1 MDESNRRKLE
11 FKKLLIR
18 LGEKMSA
25 KDEENIRFLYEE
37 DMNQDVS
44 KPTDLFRE
52 LLQKDK
58 ISHETPGALS
68 AIYRNIG
75 RIDLAIEVEQCRQQE
90 LVGMVIGEEQS
101 LRHLEGEVG
110 CVLDSAH
117 QTSTVMYVI
126 SLGVCAGYRQRG
138 VASFLMQSLMHH
150 VSRIPTCDVIYL
162 HVLSTNLSAINM
174 VMVSRY
180 GGGVKIWWW
189 CQDVVVV
196 SRCGGGVKIWWWC
209 QDVVVVSRCGGG
221 VKIWWW
227 CQDVVVVLR
236 YGGGVKI
243 WWCQDMVVSRYGG
256 GVKMWW
262 WYQEQ
267 DDILSQENKAKAR
280 ARYKADPE
288 KKKAS
293 VRDSYKADPEKKKAS
308 VRDSYKADP
317 EKKKASVRDSYKA
330 DPEKKKASVRDSYKA
345 YPEKKKASV
354 RDSYKADPE
363 KKKASV
369 RDSYKADPEKKK
381 ASVREATTQIL
392 NLSNLLKGSDIK
404 RTSRRTALLKGRN
417 TRTIQLPLRHLKGI
431 GIGMTPLSDWLNVLP
446 RGSGIA
452 GVTELPLP
460 PKATHPPN
468 SALCLLRKKKME
480 YARFFEE
487 DLKDEVHPPTP
498 LPFTQPCTAPATAA
512 RSSAPSATS
521 SSSSTVPTASSSR
534 AAVTSSS
541 SRAAPA
547 ATSTSPHHRHQYQC
561 PHHHFACCPPGRC
574 HHHPHGSH
582 GHNEAAVRIE
592 EGGNEEVEDKAE
604 QFIT

>member
-1 MDESNRRKLE
+1 
-11 FKKLLIR
+11 
-18 LGEKMSA
+18 
-25 KDEENIRFLYEE
+25 
-37 DMNQDVS
+37 MNQDVS

-75 RIDLAIEVEQCRQQE
+75 RIDLAIEVEQWSEVMEANRGVVPQNTFVGEALDDRLLNSVAREIGRDWKMLSRHLGLDETSIQSIQQAHFADLHEASYQALLSRQQE

-227 CQDVVVVLR
+227 CQDVVVVSRCGGGVKIWWWCQDVVVVSRCGGGVKIWWWCQDVVVVLR

-262 WYQEQ
+262 WYQESGET
-267 DDILSQENKAKAR
+267 LVWMPSSLVGANALMWLHLE
-280 ARYKADPE
+280 
-288 KKKAS
+288 AS
-293 VRDSYKADPEKKKAS
+293 
-308 VRDSYKADP
+308 
-317 EKKKASVRDSYKA
+317 
-330 DPEKKKASVRDSYKA
+330 
-345 YPEKKKASV
+345 
-354 RDSYKADPE
+354 
-363 KKKASV
+363 
-369 RDSYKADPEKKK
+369 
-381 ASVREATTQIL
+381 
-392 NLSNLLKGSDIK
+392 
-404 RTSRRTALLKGRN
+404 
-417 TRTIQLPLRHLKGI
+417 
-431 GIGMTPLSDWLNVLP
+431 
-446 RGSGIA
+446 
-452 GVTELPLP
+452 
-460 PKATHPPN
+460 
-468 SALCLLRKKKME
+468 
-480 YARFFEE
+480 
-487 DLKDEVHPPTP
+487 
-498 LPFTQPCTAPATAA
+498 
-512 RSSAPSATS
+512 
-521 SSSSTVPTASSSR
+521 
-534 AAVTSSS
+534 
-541 SRAAPA
+541 
-547 ATSTSPHHRHQYQC
+547 
-561 PHHHFACCPPGRC
+561 
-574 HHHPHGSH
+574 
-582 GHNEAAVRIE
+582 
-592 EGGNEEVEDKAE
+592 
-604 QFIT
+604 

>member
-1 MDESNRRKLE
+1 MHTGVLSWGIQSSAGAGGDGDRRRAVTTL
-11 FKKLLIR
+11 
-18 LGEKMSA
+18 
-25 KDEENIRFLYEE
+25 
-37 DMNQDVS
+37 
-44 KPTDLFRE
+44 
-52 LLQKDK
+52 
-58 ISHETPGALS
+58 
-68 AIYRNIG
+68 
-75 RIDLAIEVEQCRQQE
+75 
-90 LVGMVIGEEQS
+90 
-101 LRHLEGEVG
+101 HLEGEVG

-162 HVLSTNLSAINM
+162 HVLSTNLSAIIDIAH
-174 VMVSRY
+174 STRY
-180 GGGVKIWWW
+180 GDGVKIWWW
-189 CQDVVVV
+189 CQDMVVV
-196 SRCGGGVKIWWWC
+196 SRCGGGVKMWWC
-209 QDVVVVSRCGGG
+209 QDMVVVSRCGGGVKMCGG

-262 WYQEQ
+262 WYQEFNTLASEVKCLRVIERRNLSIPSKA

-363 KKKASV
+363 RRRPLYATATKPIPKRKGLCSDTKRTFEENRAAKRQTRDNSAAIKAS
-369 RDSYKADPEKKK
+369 EKE
-381 ASVREATTQIL
+381 S
-392 NLSNLLKGSDIK
+392 
-404 RTSRRTALLKGRN
+404 
-417 TRTIQLPLRHLKGI
+417 
-431 GIGMTPLSDWLNVLP
+431 
-446 RGSGIA
+446 
-452 GVTELPLP
+452 
-460 PKATHPPN
+460 
-468 SALCLLRKKKME
+468 ME

-487 DLKDEVHPPTP
+487 DLKDEYILRLLFHSHSHAPPPPP
-498 LPFTQPCTAPATAA
+498 LLEAVLPPPPAVAA
-512 RSSAPSATS
+512 ALSP
-521 SSSSTVPTASSSR
+521 P
-534 AAVTSSS
+534 
-541 SRAAPA
+541 PA
-547 ATSTSPHHRHQYQC
+547 AAELPSPAVAAGCPRRYQ
-561 PHHHFACCPPGRC
+561 H
-574 HHHPHGSH
+574 
-582 GHNEAAVRIE
+582 
-592 EGGNEEVEDKAE
+592 
-604 QFIT
+604 